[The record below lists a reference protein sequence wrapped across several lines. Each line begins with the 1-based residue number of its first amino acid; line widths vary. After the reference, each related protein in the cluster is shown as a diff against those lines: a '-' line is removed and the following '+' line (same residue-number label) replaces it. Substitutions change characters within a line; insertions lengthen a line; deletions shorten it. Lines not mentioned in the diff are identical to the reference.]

1 MDEADFITPEEIKE
15 AKSLADQKFLTQD
28 TGLQDRPR
36 IHTYI
41 VRHEGDDWVVRTRDG
56 KKVLGRHKTKA
67 DADAQL
73 RAIEANK

>member
-1 MDEADFITPEEIKE
+1 MNPKP
-15 AKSLADQKFLTQD
+15 
-28 TGLQDRPR
+28 GLQADDSFVIDGDDLKNLYAGMRQARPR

-41 VRHEGDDWVVRTRDG
+41 VRHEGEDWVVRTRDG